1 MLEVVYRVQ
10 RSISRNLALTVI
22 SQFQA
27 TNPAKV
33 SDYGL
38 APIIGSASAP
48 NRFDSYRAP
57 EFPDASKISQK
68 ADAYRIGVLIL
79 ETTYIRTHI

>member
-1 MLEVVYRVQ
+1 MK
-10 RSISRNLALTVI
+10 T
-22 SQFQA
+22 
-27 TNPAKV
+27 KV

-57 EFPDASKISQK
+57 EVPDASKISQK